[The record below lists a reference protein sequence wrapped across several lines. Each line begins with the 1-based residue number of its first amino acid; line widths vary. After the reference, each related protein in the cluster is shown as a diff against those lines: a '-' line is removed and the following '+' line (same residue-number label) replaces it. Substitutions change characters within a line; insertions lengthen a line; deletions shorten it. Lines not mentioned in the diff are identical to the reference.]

1 MNEDFDRVYQ
11 FKITLKN
18 TKPPISRRIQVPET
32 YNFWELHV
40 AIQDAMGWFD
50 CHLHEF
56 VLPEHATSRT
66 VLIGLPDDESEQGRA
81 TLPGWEVKVAAY
93 LSEGNASCRYT
104 YDFGDDWE
112 HDIVLEKVLPRKKGV
127 EYPVC
132 IAGKRACPPEDVGG
146 PYGYAEFLKVISNP
160 ENQRY
165 EEWMTWAGEDF
176 GPELFDPKEASFDD
190 PDLRWEI
197 MMDDEE

>member
-1 MNEDFDRVYQ
+1 MEEDFDQVYQ
-11 FKITLKN
+11 FKITLEGTN
-18 TKPPISRRIQVPET
+18 PPIWRRIQRPGN
-32 YNFWELHV
+32 YSFWDLHV
-40 AIQDAMGWFD
+40 AIQDAMDWWD

-56 VLPEHATSRT
+56 VLPNPATSRT

-93 LSEGNASCRYT
+93 LSEGNTSCCYT

-112 HDIVLEKVLPRKKGV
+112 HGIVLEKVLPRKKGM

-146 PYGYAEFLKVISNP
+146 TFGYEEFLETISDPAN
-160 ENQRY
+160 ERY
-165 EEWMTWAGEDF
+165 EELMTWAGEDF
-176 GPELFDPKEASFDD
+176 DPERFDPKEISFND
-190 PDLRWEI
+190 PDIRWKL